1 MKGGHMADPHS
12 TAGSAVAQ
20 AAVKSATSGGAV
32 TAVVAFDPVTMAVG
46 LIAALIALLH
56 TAPPEGTP
64 RAPLMVF
71 ILVASSAFLAGALV
85 PVVVAGGLNYY
96 PWLAAAGV
104 GGMSYAAAAI
114 IGAAPH
120 LAAPL
125 WRAWRQSKGGA

>member
-1 MKGGHMADPHS
+1 MAEPHS
-12 TAGSAVAQ
+12 TAGSAVAH
-20 AAVKSATSGGAV
+20 AAAKSATSGGTVA
-32 TAVVAFDPVTMAVG
+32 AVVAFDPITMAVG

-56 TAPPEGTP
+56 TAPPDDQP

-71 ILVASSAFLAGALV
+71 VLVASSAFLAGALV

-96 PWLAAAGV
+96 PWIEGAGV

-120 LAAPL
+120 LAAPM
-125 WRAWRQSKGGA
+125 WRAWRQKGGA